1 MNEMYKNSVT
11 AANKIIT
18 SDDLYNIIST
28 MNEEIT
34 KLKKIS
40 ENEEKINQ
48 RLDYQYQKWT
58 FKDNI
63 SSLKITVN
71 FYDNTEISFDNF
83 NNFATIFNNRLD
95 EIKSIYVYYH
105 LNYSEKKENEKTN
118 YHSNS
123 ITMWIYERKIEVN
136 VSLDSEDEKT
146 NHIYEMIKNKI
157 QNAPEKYDDIITTKN
172 RIIELESIQK
182 LFKYLLF

>member
-1 MNEMYKNSVT
+1 
-11 AANKIIT
+11 
-18 SDDLYNIIST
+18 

-105 LNYSEKKENEKTN
+105 LNY
-118 YHSNS
+118 
-123 ITMWIYERKIEVN
+123 IG
-136 VSLDSEDEKT
+136 L
-146 NHIYEMIKNKI
+146 
-157 QNAPEKYDDIITTKN
+157 
-172 RIIELESIQK
+172 
-182 LFKYLLF
+182 